1 MGYLLMNEMSCQLQ
15 MSFSIS
21 GSNSENTARHIVSF
35 VCKEAELLNMF
46 IVDFEEH
53 RKAHYDEYRKVK
65 ELHHKGTLPGE
76 TTEDVNCEA
85 PISKLSTC

>member
-21 GSNSENTARHIVSF
+21 CSNSENTAW
-35 VCKEAELLNMF
+35 F

-76 TTEDVNCEA
+76 TTEDVNSEA
-85 PISKLSTC
+85 PLSKLSTC

>member
-1 MGYLLMNEMSCQLQ
+1 
-15 MSFSIS
+15 
-21 GSNSENTARHIVSF
+21 
-35 VCKEAELLNMF
+35 MF

-76 TTEDVNCEA
+76 TTEDVNSEA